1 MKITLEGKTALVT
14 GAATGIGSA
23 ISVALAAAGA
33 RVAINHMGRAKAA
46 RQVVK
51 IIAAAG
57 ASAIEVEADVTKT
70 AKVERMVAKVRD
82 ALGPIDILVNN
93 AGVLLEKP
101 FLETTEED
109 WDFVVD
115 TDLKGVFICSR
126 AVLPGM
132 VDRGTGTVI
141 NIASELGVLG
151 RERYGPY
158 CAAKA
163 GVIGLTRAM
172 AREFAPA
179 IRVNAIAPGPVQ
191 HADAV
196 DPERERRS
204 ARARTGDSG
213 AARRRTGGDC
223 RDSGVPGF
231 RTREFLLRAG
241 AESER
246 WGVDRMKQGRGVRDE
261 GEGNQ
266 ALELFTR
273 PHPSPSSLI
282 ALLSPVVPRP
292 SSRHFFPLAR
302 TRRRAAE

>member
-14 GAATGIGSA
+14 GAATGIGRA

-33 RVAINHMGRAKAA
+33 RVAVNHLGRAGEA

-57 ASAIEVEADVTKT
+57 ASAVEVEADVTK
-70 AKVERMVAKVRD
+70 AIKVERMVGKVRD

-101 FLETTEED
+101 LLDTTEED

-115 TDLKGVFICSR
+115 TDLKGVFLCSR

-132 VDRGTGTVI
+132 VERGSGLVI

-179 IRVNAIAPGPVQ
+179 IRVNAIAPGPVNTPMLSIQ
-191 HADAV
+191 NVSAEV
-196 DPERERRS
+196 LERER
-204 ARARTGDSG
+204 ANP
-213 AARRRTGGDC
+213 ARRVGEPEEIAGTA
-223 RDSGVPGF
+223 V
-231 RTREFLLRAG
+231 FLA
-241 AESER
+241 SELASFYY
-246 WGVDRMKQGRGVRDE
+246 GQV
-261 GEGNQ
+261 
-266 ALELFTR
+266 
-273 PHPSPSSLI
+273 
-282 ALLSPVVPRP
+282 LSPNGG
-292 SSRHFFPLAR
+292 AWIG
-302 TRRRAAE
+302 

>member
-1 MKITLEGKTALVT
+1 MTTISLQGKTALVT
-14 GAATGIGSA
+14 GAATGIGRA

-33 RVAINHMGRAKAA
+33 RVAVNHVGRAAAA

-70 AKVERMVAKVRD
+70 AKVERMVDKVRD
-82 ALGPIDILVNN
+82 TLGPIDILVNN

-115 TDLKGVFICSR
+115 TDLKGVFLCSR

-132 VDRGTGTVI
+132 VGRGIGTVI
-141 NIASELGVLG
+141 NVASELGVLG

-163 GVIGLTRAM
+163 GVIGLTRSM

-179 IRVNAIAPGPVQ
+179 IRVNAIAPGPVNTPMLSLENMSPE
-191 HADAV
+191 V
-196 DPERERRS
+196 LERER
-204 ARARTGDSG
+204 AIP
-213 AARRRTGGDC
+213 ARRVGEPEEIAGTA
-223 RDSGVPGF
+223 V
-231 RTREFLLRAG
+231 FLA
-241 AESER
+241 SELASFYY
-246 WGVDRMKQGRGVRDE
+246 GQV
-261 GEGNQ
+261 
-266 ALELFTR
+266 
-273 PHPSPSSLI
+273 
-282 ALLSPVVPRP
+282 LSPNGG
-292 SSRHFFPLAR
+292 AWIG
-302 TRRRAAE
+302 